1 MATRTVREQS
11 AKYSHNT
18 MVNVLEHF
26 VCCMDDQQLRTQY
39 QGAQESLV
47 ALRAECDRSASL
59 DAHRHALK
67 WINHFELIEFICEQI
82 AARRNLSL
90 IY

>member
-18 MVNVLEHF
+18 MINVLEHF
-26 VCCMDDQQLRTQY
+26 VCCMSDEELKTQY
-39 QGAQESLV
+39 QAAQESL
-47 ALRAECDRSASL
+47 LQLKAECDKSASF

-67 WINHFELIEFICEQI
+67 WITHFELIEFMCETI

-90 IY
+90 LY